1 MRLRC
6 DGLGHRGD
14 VLEVG
19 RMGWMVMGW
28 GVLEAAFM
36 MFFFV
41 KVASTLHCEIIVA
54 GRTG

>member
-19 RMGWMVMGW
+19 RMGWMVM
-28 GVLEAAFM
+28 V
-36 MFFFV
+36 FFSVNYLFLV
-41 KVASTLHCEIIVA
+41 
-54 GRTG
+54 G